1 MNQEIIVFNQVIVE
15 ISVVYIMVI
24 TIPCIE
30 WIEFR
35 KKVNE
40 INRDQYHWKNK
51 PILCENVQS
60 LSE

>member
-1 MNQEIIVFNQVIVE
+1 MNQEIIVFNQVTVE

-35 KKVNE
+35 KK
-40 INRDQYHWKNK
+40 
-51 PILCENVQS
+51 S
-60 LSE
+60 